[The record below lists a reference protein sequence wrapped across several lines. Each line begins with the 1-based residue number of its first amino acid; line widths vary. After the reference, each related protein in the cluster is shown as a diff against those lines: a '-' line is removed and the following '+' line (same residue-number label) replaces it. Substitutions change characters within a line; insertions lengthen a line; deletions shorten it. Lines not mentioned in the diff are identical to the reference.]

1 MQYCE
6 ETTKM
11 ILFKNA
17 RIVSGGRIKSGD
29 VLTKGKKIVKT
40 GSLPTKKD
48 YTVIDC
54 AGMYLSPGFIDLHVH
69 GGGGYSA
76 MSSDPCDIIGMC
88 KAHALHGTTSL
99 LPTMLSAPAEKLL
112 DSARTVADAGKKC
125 SCANILG
132 VHFEGPFLSED
143 ATGAQNGK
151 GICRIDSETVEKL
164 LSVPNLKMMAAAPE
178 LEGAMEL
185 GRTLTEKGIVV
196 SAGHTSADY
205 SIAMEALENGY
216 SDITHIYNA
225 STSCHKEG
233 IYRVA
238 GVVEAALCDDRCTVQ
253 FIADLKHLPVGVIR
267 LIYKCKGSKKAY
279 LITDGLEFS
288 ATDLKEGQKVKQ
300 CNGVTA
306 VYKDGAMQTEDGSCL
321 AGSVTT
327 MDSLVRNVYKVVGI
341 PLANAVEMATST
353 PASVIGLSKEKGFI
367 KKGYDADIIIF
378 DDDINIKYVMVNGKT
393 IKEA

>member
-1 MQYCE
+1 
-6 ETTKM
+6 M

-17 RIVSGGRIKSGD
+17 KIVSGGSVKNGD
-29 VLTKGKKIVKT
+29 VLTKGKRIAKT
-40 GSLPTKKD
+40 GSFTVGD
-48 YTVIDC
+48 DCTVIDC

-76 MSSDPCDIIGMC
+76 MSTEPDDIIGMC
-88 KAHALHGTTSL
+88 KAHAMHGTTSL
-99 LPTMLSAPAEKLL
+99 LPTMLSSPAKKMIEA
-112 DSARTVADAGKKC
+112 ARSVSDAADKC
-125 SCANILG
+125 KYANILG
-132 VHFEGPFLSED
+132 VNFEGPFLSEK
-143 ATGAQNGK
+143 ATGAQSDK
-151 GICRIDSETVEKL
+151 AVFKIDNKTVDVL
-164 LSVPNLKMMAAAPE
+164 LSVPNLKMMTAAPE

-185 GRTLTEKGIVV
+185 GKSLKENGIIA
-196 SAGHTSADY
+196 SIGHTASDY
-205 SIAMEALENGY
+205 NTAMEAFENGF

-225 STSCHKEG
+225 STACHKEG

-238 GVVEAALCDDRCTVQ
+238 GVVEAALCDDRCNVQ

-300 CNGVTA
+300 RNGVTA
-306 VYKDGAMQTEDGSCL
+306 VYRDGAMQTEDRSCL
-321 AGSVTT
+321 AGSVAT
-327 MDSLVRNVYKVVGI
+327 MDSLVKNIYKVVGI

-353 PASVIGLSKEKGFI
+353 PARLIGLSKEKGLI
-367 KKGYDADIIIF
+367 KKDYDADIIVF
-378 DDDINIKYVMVNGKT
+378 DDDINIKHVMIDGKL